1 MDDVKKCITYVL
13 SILIDCKHQESLSC
27 LHLSAEI
34 EPKIINSVLLLKKNL
49 LKNFQMSII
58 KYNIIS
64 RFLGPIWIQEANSCL
79 LIVTSVNIM

>member
-34 EPKIINSVLLLKKNL
+34 EPKIINSVLLLKKIYWRI
-49 LKNFQMSII
+49 F
-58 KYNIIS
+58 
-64 RFLGPIWIQEANSCL
+64 R
-79 LIVTSVNIM
+79 

>member
-1 MDDVKKCITYVL
+1 
-13 SILIDCKHQESLSC
+13 
-27 LHLSAEI
+27 
-34 EPKIINSVLLLKKNL
+34 
-49 LKNFQMSII
+49 MSII